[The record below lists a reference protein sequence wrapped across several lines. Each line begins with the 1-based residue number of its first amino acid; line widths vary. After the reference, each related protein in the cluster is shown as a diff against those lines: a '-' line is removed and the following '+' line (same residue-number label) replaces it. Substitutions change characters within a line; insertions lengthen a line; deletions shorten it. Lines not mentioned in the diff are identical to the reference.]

1 MKFFVD
7 SANIEEIKKLSEWGI
22 ISGVTTNPSLL
33 SKEKGNSYEILKQI
47 CGIVKGPVS
56 AEVTSVKFEEMI
68 EEAQRLADIHP
79 NIVVKIPFT
88 EEGIKAIKYLSDKGI
103 NINTTLVFNPIQALI
118 AARAGARYVSPFIGR
133 LDDIGHDGLLVIKE
147 IVEIFTIHEIET
159 EVIAASIRH
168 PRHVLISALYGAH
181 IATIP
186 PAVFYQMIKHPL
198 TDIGLQK
205 FLEDWKKKEEK

>member
-7 SANIEEIKKLSEWGI
+7 SANIEEIKKLNDWGI

-33 SKEKGNSYEILKQI
+33 SKEKGNPYDILKQI
-47 CGIVKGPVS
+47 CEIVKGPVS

-79 NIVVKIPFT
+79 NIVVKIPFI
-88 EEGIKAIKYLSDKGI
+88 EDGIKAIKYLSDRGI
-103 NINTTLVFNPIQALI
+103 SVNTTLIFNPIQALI
-118 AARAGARYVSPFIGR
+118 AARAGSRYVSPFIGR
-133 LDDIGHDGLLVIKE
+133 LDDIGHDGLLIVKE
-147 IVEIFTIHEIET
+147 IVEIFTIHDIET
-159 EVIAASIRH
+159 EVIAASIRN

-186 PAVFYQMIKHPL
+186 PNVFYQMIKHPL
-198 TDIGLQK
+198 TDIGLEK
-205 FLEDWKKKEEK
+205 FLEDWKKKEN

>member
-7 SANIEEIKKLSEWGI
+7 SANIEEIKKLNEWGI

-33 SKEKGNSYEILKQI
+33 SKEKGNPYDILRQI
-47 CGIVKGPVS
+47 CEIVKGPVS
-56 AEVTSVKFEEMI
+56 AEVTAVKFEEMV

-79 NIVVKIPFT
+79 NIVVKIPFI
-88 EEGIKAIKYLSDKGI
+88 EDGIKAIKYLSERGI
-103 NINTTLVFNPIQALI
+103 SVNTTLIFNPIQALI

-133 LDDIGHDGLLVIKE
+133 LDDVGHDGLSIIKE

-168 PRHVLISALYGAH
+168 PRHVLMSALYGAH

-186 PAVFYQMIKHPL
+186 PNVFYQMIKHPL

-205 FLEDWKKKEEK
+205 FLEDWKKKEG

>member
-33 SKEKGNSYEILKQI
+33 SKEKGNPFEILKQI
-47 CGIVKGPVS
+47 CEIVKGPVS
-56 AEVTSVKFEEMI
+56 AEVTSVKYEEMI
-68 EEAQRLADIHP
+68 DEAQKLADIHP

-88 EEGIKAIKYLSDKGI
+88 EDGIKAIKYLSDRGI
-103 NINTTLVFNPIQALI
+103 SVNTTLVFNPIQALI
-118 AARAGARYVSPFIGR
+118 AARAGSRYVSPFIGR
-133 LDDIGHDGLLVIKE
+133 LDDIGHDGMLTVKE
-147 IVEIFTIHEIET
+147 IVEIFAIYDIET

-168 PRHVLISALYGAH
+168 PRHVLLSALYGAH

-186 PAVFYQMIKHPL
+186 PNVFYQMIKHPL

-205 FLEDWKKKEEK
+205 FLEDWKSKEK

>member
-7 SANIEEIKKLSEWGI
+7 SANIEEIKKLNEWGI

-33 SKEKGNSYEILKQI
+33 SKEKGNPYDILRQI
-47 CGIVKGPVS
+47 CEIVKGPVS
-56 AEVTSVKFEEMI
+56 AEVTAVKFEEMV
-68 EEAQRLADIHP
+68 EEAHRLADIHP
-79 NIVVKIPFT
+79 NIVVKIPFI
-88 EEGIKAIKYLSDKGI
+88 EDGIKAIKYLSERGI
-103 NINTTLVFNPIQALI
+103 SVNTTLIFNPIQALI

-133 LDDIGHDGLLVIKE
+133 LDDVGHDGLSIIKE

-168 PRHVLISALYGAH
+168 PRHVLMSALYGAH

-186 PAVFYQMIKHPL
+186 PNVFYQMIKHPL

-205 FLEDWKKKEEK
+205 FLEDWKKKEG